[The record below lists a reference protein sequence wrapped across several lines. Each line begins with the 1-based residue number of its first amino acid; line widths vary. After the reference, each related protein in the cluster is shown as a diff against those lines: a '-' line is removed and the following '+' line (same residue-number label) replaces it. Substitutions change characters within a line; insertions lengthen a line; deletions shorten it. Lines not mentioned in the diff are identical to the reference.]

1 MNKSDNNKKATRFS
15 LQKNENDSF
24 TQQHKD
30 LLGLD
35 KPENYFAKSKSTILE
50 ALHTIE
56 VPERKIFGLS
66 TKFAYPIAA
75 SLIFIIGMAFW
86 FQFANTETNN
96 SLIYNTVPTDEIL
109 ISSLL
114 VAETDVDLFI
124 DNYIFNDIIVATEYS
139 EQALEN
145 IFINSLF
152 IEDASI
158 DSYIDSNLIDN
169 ILL

>member
-1 MNKSDNNKKATRFS
+1 MDKSDDNKKATTFS
-15 LQKNENDSF
+15 LQKKENDGL

-35 KPENYFAKSKSTILE
+35 KPDDYFAKSKRTIME
-50 ALHTIE
+50 AVHTTE
-56 VPERKIFGLS
+56 VPKRNIFGLS

-96 SLIYNTVPTDEIL
+96 SLTYDAVPTDEIL

-114 VAETDVDLFI
+114 VAETDVDIFM
-124 DNYIFNDIIVATEYS
+124 DNYIFNDIIIATEYS

-145 IFINSLF
+145 ILINSLF